1 MPAPTRALVIDA
13 RPRGPRGPM
22 AGERVMGRPVL
33 ELLVETARLCDPGP
47 IAVHARAEEHMPMR
61 SLVGDHA
68 TIVFST
74 GPPPEHAAI
83 LRTDRLYDAGKLRR
97 VLRSGRDPES
107 AVVWRLDRPSALAS
121 ASASD
126 EMARRRL
133 YQPLGRFWAFAP
145 ARALARSLVPT
156 RIRPNAVTIAS
167 ASAMLGASALVAMAP
182 ISPISRGLIASL
194 LALGLVLDTAD
205 GHLARLQGTAS
216 EFGRWLDSV
225 LDEAC
230 DMALHGAIAWAGF
243 RASGDARW
251 LVLGMVYAI
260 GKYLFV
266 VAQIDPP
273 GLVTGETATPRR
285 TPVAKTIA
293 RLIGHADVR
302 WHLWIA
308 LAAIGRLDVAL
319 IAYAAYF
326 PARTVAIAIRKAVG
340 HA

>member
-1 MPAPTRALVIDA
+1 MPVTSRALVIDA
-13 RPRGPRGPM
+13 RPRGPKGPM

-33 ELLVETARLCDPGP
+33 AHLVETARLCDCGP
-47 IAVHARAEEHMPMR
+47 IAVHARAEEHSPMR
-61 SLVGDHA
+61 SLVDDHDA
-68 TIVFST
+68 IVFAT

-121 ASASD
+121 ASD
-126 EMARRRL
+126 ELARRRL
-133 YQPLGRFWAFAP
+133 YQPLGRFWAFAI
-145 ARALARSLVPT
+145 ARRLARSLVPT
-156 RIRPNAVTIAS
+156 RVRPNAVTIAS
-167 ASAMLGASALVAMAP
+167 ASAMIGASAFVALAP
-182 ISPISRGLIASL
+182 ISPISRGFVASL
-194 LALGLVLDTAD
+194 LALGLILDTAD

-230 DMALHGAIAWAGF
+230 DMALHGAIAWGLF

-251 LVLGMVYAI
+251 LVLGMTYAV

-266 VAQIDPP
+266 VAQTDVP
-273 GLVTGETATPRR
+273 GHVSGQTATPRR
-285 TPVAKTIA
+285 VPMAKTIV

-308 LAAIGRLDVAL
+308 LAATGRLDLAL

-326 PARTVAIAIRKAVG
+326 PLRTIAIAIRKAVR